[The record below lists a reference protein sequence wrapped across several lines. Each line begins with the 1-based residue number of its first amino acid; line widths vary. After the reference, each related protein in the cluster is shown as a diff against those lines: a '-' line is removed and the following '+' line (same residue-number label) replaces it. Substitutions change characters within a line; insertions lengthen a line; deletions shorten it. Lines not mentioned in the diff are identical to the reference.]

1 MTQVLVV
8 CTGNT
13 CRSPMAAALL
23 SRALEAS
30 GYGAVS
36 VASAGTGAWEGAP
49 ASDGSYLVSLEAGID
64 LSGHRARVLTK
75 AMVEEVDLIL
85 TMSRS
90 HLARVRELG
99 GGARAHLLTEFAGVP
114 GQAADI
120 GDPFGGSLDEYRET
134 FHSLAGLM
142 PAVVARIGGMTTP

>member
-1 MTQVLVV
+1 
-8 CTGNT
+8 
-13 CRSPMAAALL
+13 MAAALL
-23 SRALEAS
+23 MRALEAN
-30 GYGAVS
+30 GHGDARV
-36 VASAGTGAWEGAP
+36 VSAGTGAWDGAP

-64 LSGHRARVLTK
+64 LSGHKARLLTK
-75 AMVEEVDLIL
+75 SMVEETDLIL

-99 GGARAHLLTEFAGVP
+99 GGARAHLLTEFAGGP
-114 GQAADI
+114 GKAAEI

-134 FHSLAGLM
+134 FRSLLGLM